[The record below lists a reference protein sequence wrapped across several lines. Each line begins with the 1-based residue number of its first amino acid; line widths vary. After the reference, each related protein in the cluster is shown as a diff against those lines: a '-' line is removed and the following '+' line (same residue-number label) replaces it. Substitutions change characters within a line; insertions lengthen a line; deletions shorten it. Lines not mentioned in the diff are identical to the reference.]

1 LVLKLNPVER
11 TDYSLGRWLLGVV
24 MALMMLASAVAST
37 VSADPASDALARLNE
52 LSRKAEQTTE
62 AMHSA
67 QMDLD
72 AKLAA
77 QRAAEQRRAA
87 DEAALEA
94 AKADLIRYQAAVD
107 NVAAAMYMG
116 GRPDGLTAILTAGS
130 PQQLID
136 ELAIDR
142 VMATEMATEMKAF
155 QQANERAVLAAR
167 TSASSAAAARAAA
180 EQAAAIRAE
189 LQAKQSDLQRQIAAV
204 KAQYEALTPDQR
216 TILADPGPPP
226 PPAASSPAI
235 IAMPGQP
242 PDDAAPPAADAAPPA
257 SDALPAP
264 APGGDNAAVVQAAL
278 TRLGSP
284 YSWGA
289 TGPNAFD
296 CSGLIKWAFLQSGKD
311 LPRSSQALAAS
322 GQPVA
327 LSDIQPGDIVTFYSD
342 VSHAGIYIGD
352 GMMVHAS
359 TYGTPVKVAPISS
372 SPLHN
377 VRRY

>member
-1 LVLKLNPVER
+1 
-11 TDYSLGRWLLGVV
+11 
-24 MALMMLASAVAST
+24 MVAGT
-37 VSADPASDALARLNE
+37 VSADPATDALARLNE

-62 AMHSA
+62 AIHSA

-77 QRAAEQRRAA
+77 QKDAEDRKAA

-94 AKADLIRYQAAVD
+94 AKAELIKYQSAVD
-107 NVAAAMYMG
+107 KVAAAMYMG
-116 GRPDGLTAILTAGS
+116 GRPDGVSAVLSADS

-136 ELAIDR
+136 QLSVERA
-142 VMATEMATEMKAF
+142 MATEMTDQMRAF
-155 QQANERAVLAAR
+155 QKANERAVMAAQASTASADAAR
-167 TSASSAAAARAAA
+167 SAA
-180 EQAAAIRAE
+180 EQAAAVRAE
-189 LQAKQSDLQRQIAAV
+189 LQSKQSELQRQITAV

-216 TILADPGPPP
+216 TALADPGPPP
-226 PPAASSPAI
+226 PPLPAAPAPADPAI

-242 PDDAAPPAADAAPPA
+242 PGDVAAPPAV
-257 SDALPAP
+257 
-264 APGGDNAAVVQAAL
+264 PGGEGAAVVQAAL
-278 TRLGSP
+278 SRVGSP

-296 CSGLIKWAFLQSGKD
+296 CSGLIKWAFLQNGKS
-311 LPRSSQALAAS
+311 LPRSSQALAQG

-327 LSDIQPGDIVTFYSD
+327 VSDLQPGDIVTFYSD

-359 TYGTPVKVAPISS
+359 TYGTPVKVAPISNA
-372 SPLHN
+372 PIHN
-377 VRRY
+377 ARRY